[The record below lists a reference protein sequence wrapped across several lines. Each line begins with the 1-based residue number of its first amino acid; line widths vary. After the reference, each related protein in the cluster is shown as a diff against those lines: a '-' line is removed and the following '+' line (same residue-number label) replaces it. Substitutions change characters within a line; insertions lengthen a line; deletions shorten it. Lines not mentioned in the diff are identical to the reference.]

1 MIIKRRRIG
10 DKSEIKSVPIHN
22 GYDPMVRELRMVSG
36 SFYLPKDN
44 GLKPDG
50 EDASF
55 MCRVDQVVG
64 VADGVGSWALKGIDA
79 GEYARQLMRN
89 CVATIESKDSRN
101 YKFGRINLKRV
112 LKQAYANTKVEGS
125 STACLLSL
133 SGSKLHAVNLGDSG
147 FMVLREG
154 IVVYQSPLQQHC
166 FNCPYQLGNH
176 QNSDKPSS
184 AQELEVEV
192 KSGDII
198 VAATDGLLD
207 NAFLWEIERAINFQ
221 LGRHQK
227 SNAVI
232 DPEMIAMDLVELAL
246 YNAYDEFKDT
256 PFSSAAKQA
265 GKKHTGGKID
275 DITVVVSFVL

>member
-1 MIIKRRRIG
+1 MLPSCVMKN
-10 DKSEIKSVPIHN
+10 KLWVW
-22 GYDPMVRELRMVSG
+22 RMA
-36 SFYLPKDN
+36 L
-44 GLKPDG
+44 
-50 EDASF
+50 E
-55 MCRVDQVVG
+55 
-64 VADGVGSWALKGIDA
+64 VGSWALKRIDA

-89 CVATIESKDSRN
+89 CVVAIESKDSRN
-101 YKFGRINLKRV
+101 YKFGRINLKRI
-112 LKQAYANTKVEGS
+112 LKKAYANTKVEGS
-125 STACLLSL
+125 STACLLFARNLISNAFVCEL
-133 SGSKLHAVNLGDSG
+133 LIYQKFNAVNLGDSG
-147 FMVLREG
+147 FMVLRKG
-154 IVVYQSPLQQHC
+154 IVVYQSPPQQHC

-192 KSGDII
+192 KSGDIL

-256 PFSSAAKQA
+256 PFSSSAKRKQERSIQD
-265 GKKHTGGKID
+265 GRLMTLLSSSPLFSDLH
-275 DITVVVSFVL
+275 FLLCL